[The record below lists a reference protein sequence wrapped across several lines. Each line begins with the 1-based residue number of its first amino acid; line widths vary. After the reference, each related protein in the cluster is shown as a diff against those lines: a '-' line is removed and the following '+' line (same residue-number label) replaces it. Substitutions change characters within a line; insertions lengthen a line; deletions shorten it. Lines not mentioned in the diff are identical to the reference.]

1 MLQNLYFVQQVT
13 SDTRRADA
21 FDLRYSAYQLR
32 NETRIKTEWDS
43 YHNNNRLRSR
53 LILIPKIINIL
64 MPNNRGINATYSAT
78 QIGIGTSM
86 TSNCQMSHEKYGVC
100 NKN

>member
-1 MLQNLYFVQQVT
+1 MTCIMLQNLYFVQQVT

-32 NETRIKTEWDS
+32 NETRIKTEWDG

-53 LILIPKIINIL
+53 
-64 MPNNRGINATYSAT
+64 
-78 QIGIGTSM
+78 
-86 TSNCQMSHEKYGVC
+86 
-100 NKN
+100 